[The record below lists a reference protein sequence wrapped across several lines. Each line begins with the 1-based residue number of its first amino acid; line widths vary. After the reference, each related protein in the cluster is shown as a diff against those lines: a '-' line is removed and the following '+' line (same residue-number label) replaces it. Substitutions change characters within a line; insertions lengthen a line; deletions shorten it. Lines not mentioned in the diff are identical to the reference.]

1 MFELPPS
8 VLFYLVVEATAPA
21 EGLKTSNP
29 NPVAFGPRRGQWA
42 TMSAARTV
50 LAPTGHHCSLTG
62 VTPIYSPVPATQ
74 LSSTDFVAHW
84 RRGFQLRVLKE
95 TRDDMEFELIGVDAA
110 IANALRR
117 ILLAEVPTMAIEEV
131 HIQQNSSI
139 VQDEILALRL
149 GLTPLNLDPRLFV
162 YTGAFGG
169 LSAVMR

>member
-1 MFELPPS
+1 
-8 VLFYLVVEATAPA
+8 
-21 EGLKTSNP
+21 
-29 NPVAFGPRRGQWA
+29 
-42 TMSAARTV
+42 MSAARTV

-62 VTPIYSPVPATQ
+62 VQPNYSPVPATQ

-84 RRGFQLRVLKE
+84 RKGFQLRVLRE

-162 YTGAFGG
+162 YTGALCVCMCVCVSPPPVPMKRVFGPFHLLPDAPPQG
-169 LSAVMR
+169 RAGGQKFD